1 MSRSFNDH
9 KKGWDFP
16 LREAKK
22 WSNKNRR
29 THGKRLIRELEKAED
44 PEDVEMIED
53 IPRDAGKGN
62 ILIYDQSYKKLS
74 SFVRL
79 ESFFIFYTSTD

>member
-9 KKGWDFP
+9 KKCWDFP

-29 THGKRLIRELEKAED
+29 THGKRLIQELEKAED
-44 PEDVEMIED
+44 PEAVETPVD
-53 IPRDAGKGN
+53 LIPDAGKGN
-62 ILIYDQSYKKLS
+62 IFIYD
-74 SFVRL
+74 
-79 ESFFIFYTSTD
+79 